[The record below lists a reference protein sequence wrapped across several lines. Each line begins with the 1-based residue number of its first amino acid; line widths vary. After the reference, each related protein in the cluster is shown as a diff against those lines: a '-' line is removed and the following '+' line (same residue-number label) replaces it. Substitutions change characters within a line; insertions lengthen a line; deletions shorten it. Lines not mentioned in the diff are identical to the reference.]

1 MGCEPP
7 PGPALRLS
15 DRFPIDRRLSL
26 ASLYFGGLL
35 PTAFA
40 PVGLFLPH
48 WLLALGSCGHGAPGF
63 FGMLFSFSF
72 NFVFG
77 ELKLYGLHTSRI

>member
-1 MGCEPP
+1 MRTAFRSGSQVERPVS
-7 PGPALRLS
+7 LS
-15 DRFPIDRRLSL
+15 TRRLSL
-26 ASLYFGGLL
+26 ACLHFGGLL

-48 WLLALGSCGHGAPGF
+48 WLLALGSCRHGAPGF
-63 FGMLFSFSF
+63 FGVLFSFSF
-72 NFVFG
+72 DFVFG